1 MSSLH
6 SVLITGTSSGI
17 GHETALLFAERGWEV
32 IACTRDGSGHPDHPR
47 IKGMT
52 MDIDDPVS
60 IDVCFATLQQ
70 DDRIPS
76 VLVNN
81 AGWGVR
87 LPFET
92 MSDADIEGI
101 LQTNLL
107 GTLRVTKAWLALKK
121 ADEAGIVMT
130 VSSFAGRVG
139 LAYHSVYCASKWAVE
154 GWMESLS
161 YELAPKNIQVKLI
174 EPLNKIETAFFRKAR
189 NAEEAYGD
197 THDTDY
203 DAYKKMSDTPSFWL
217 QSRDVAET
225 IFRAATDGRTK
236 LRYTVSR
243 GFSLRAFLI
252 LHGVWPSVAMRI
264 LRRRYRALL
273 RKNSGSQHVDK

>member
-70 DDRIPS
+70 DDQIPS

-87 LPFET
+87 LPFEK
-92 MSDADIEGI
+92 MKDADIEGI
-101 LQTNLL
+101 LRTNVL
-107 GTLRVTKAWLALKK
+107 GTMRVTKAWIALRTNT
-121 ADEAGIVMT
+121 DPGVLMT
-130 VSSFAGRVG
+130 ISSFAGRAG
-139 LAYHSVYCASKWAVE
+139 LAYHSVYAASKWAVE
-154 GWMESLS
+154 GWMESLC
-161 YELAPKNIQVKLI
+161 YELSPKGIRVKLI
-174 EPLNKIETAFFRKAR
+174 EPYNKIDTAFFAKA
-189 NAEEAYGD
+189 AKIEKTYEHSA
-197 THDTDY
+197 DY
-203 DAYKKMSDTPSFWL
+203 DAYKKMTDASGWWL
-217 QSRDVAET
+217 QARDVAEV
-225 IFRAATDGRTK
+225 IFRAATDGRSK
-236 LRYTVSR
+236 IRYPVSR
-243 GFSLRAFLI
+243 GFSLRAFAL
-252 LHGVWPSVAMRI
+252 LHAVWPSLAIRL
-264 LRRRYRALL
+264 LRRRYRSLGRSDRA
-273 RKNSGSQHVDK
+273 QHVDE

>member
-92 MSDADIEGI
+92 MNDADIEGI
-101 LQTNLL
+101 LRTNVL
-107 GTLRVTKAWLALKK
+107 GTMRVTKAWLALRTSQQP
-121 ADEAGIVMT
+121 GILIT
-130 VSSFAGRVG
+130 ISSLAGRVG
-139 LAYHSVYCASKWAVE
+139 LAYHSVYAASKWAVE

-161 YELAPKNIQVKLI
+161 YELSPKRIRVKLV
-174 EPLNKIETAFFRKAR
+174 EPYNKIDTAFFTTASAIEKTY
-189 NAEEAYGD
+189 AYS
-197 THDTDY
+197 THA
-203 DAYKKMSDTPSFWL
+203 AYKKMTDASVFRL
-217 QSRDVAET
+217 QARDVAEV
-225 IFRAATDGRTK
+225 IFRAATDGRSK
-236 LRYTVSR
+236 IRYPVSR
-243 GFSLRAFLI
+243 GFALRAFVM
-252 LHGVWPSVAMRI
+252 LHAVWPSFAIR
-264 LRRRYRALL
+264 LLSRRYHSLNMGNRP
-273 RKNSGSQHVDK
+273 QHVDK